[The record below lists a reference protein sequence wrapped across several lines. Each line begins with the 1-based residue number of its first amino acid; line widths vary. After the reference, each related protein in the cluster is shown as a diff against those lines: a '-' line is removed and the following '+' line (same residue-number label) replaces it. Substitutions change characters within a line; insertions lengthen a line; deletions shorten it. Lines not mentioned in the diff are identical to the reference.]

1 MYQPLVEMSTPS
13 QKKVE
18 IILGALMKYLG
29 VDNQRQ
35 LAIKLGISAQAVNK
49 WYKNASI
56 PVKKLKSMYPELSAD
71 YLASGIGSIVEG
83 DLNEPITPY
92 ISTNKVDDVNQ
103 LQKTIEGKI
112 QELVAV
118 SHIQARL
125 SDDHP
130 GYLDAV
136 LASTEVLKQ
145 LIAEIE
151 ELAEAQKS
159 NPHSDS

>member
-1 MYQPLVEMSTPS
+1 MSTLS
-13 QKKVE
+13 QKKVD
-18 IILGALMKYLG
+18 IVLGALMNHLG

-49 WYKNASI
+49 WYKNGSI
-56 PVKKLKSMYPELSAD
+56 PVKKLKSKYPELSAD
-71 YLASGIGSIVEG
+71 YLATGVGSIVEG
-83 DLNEPITPY
+83 IVNDPGTPY
-92 ISTNKVDDVNQ
+92 LSTHKVDNVNQ

-118 SHIQARL
+118 SHVQARL

-159 NPHSDS
+159 NPRSDS